1 MEKEYAIKSFI
12 CILIIFITLC
22 FMPWK
27 IDIEPKEYTAKELN
41 HEIDTLYE
49 IQKEIAEIELKH
61 QQKLLEN
68 LESVYLKLK
77 YECNIPDE
85 YNEAK
90 KDVDDLKEK
99 IRYNIWFSRDDTRI
113 VFEDKSFEKRV
124 YVTLKPARI
133 ITLLMLLYFG
143 YKIYAINKKAKEE

>member
-1 MEKEYAIKSFI
+1 
-12 CILIIFITLC
+12 
-22 FMPWK
+22 MPWK

-99 IRYNIWFSRDDTRI
+99 IRYNIWFSRDDNRI